1 MRQCLT
7 TSDKRPAERLEY
19 WQEVVCK
26 KYVSA
31 SAATDL
37 NDEDFSASLVS
48 RELGPLTVAELSAP
62 LHFWA
67 RKPWHVRNDGQEVFI
82 VSLIRSGGGELTQRG
97 RTVRL
102 YEGDLTIYDSG
113 APFDYTLQASTQL
126 IKIPKPLLESK
137 LGAARDFVACKIE
150 RGDPLSAI
158 LGDLLATSLT
168 IEFSDDV
175 GSVAAKRLSGAI
187 VDLVASVYDLR
198 RETAP
203 RGGQSLPLEK
213 VMRYARA
220 NLDSNDLTPERLAA
234 AGAISVRTLNRLFGA
249 MGTTPMRWVWAER
262 LEASRISLAQGQV
275 TSVTE
280 AAFAHGFSELAHFS
294 RSFKKAFGFTPQQ
307 MLKK

>member
-37 NDEDFSASLVS
+37 NDEEFSASLIS
-48 RELGPLTVAELSAP
+48 RELGPLIVAELAAP
-62 LHFWA
+62 LHFWS

-82 VSLIRSGGGELTQRG
+82 VSLIQSGAGELTQLG

-102 YEGDLTIYDSG
+102 SAGDLAIYDSG
-113 APFDYTLQASTQL
+113 APFDYALQASTQL
-126 IKIPKPLLESK
+126 IKIPKPLLEAK
-137 LGAARDFVACKIE
+137 LGDARAFLACKIE
-150 RGDPLSAI
+150 RGNPLSAI
-158 LGDLLATSLT
+158 LGELISTTLT
-168 IEFSDDV
+168 MELSDDV
-175 GSVAAKRLSGAI
+175 ASVAAKRLSGAI
-187 VDLVASVYDLR
+187 VDLLACVYDIR

-203 RGGQSLPLEK
+203 AVERSRPLEK
-213 VMRYARA
+213 IMAYVRA
-220 NLDSNDLTPERLAA
+220 NLDSDDLTPERLAA
-234 AGAISVRTLNRLFGA
+234 VGATSVRTLNRLFGG
-249 MGTTPMRWVWAER
+249 MGTTPMRWVWSQR

-294 RSFKKAFGFTPQQ
+294 RSFKKAFGVSPQR
-307 MLKK
+307 MLKR